1 MQQIQFTGHNI
12 EITTP
17 IRDYVSKKFKKFKR
31 HVDSITS
38 VHVILNVDK
47 LRQLAEARI
56 HIPGSEI
63 YAQAESDDMYKTI
76 DALVDK
82 LVRQLEKRKA
92 KGGNGAAARRL

>member
-12 EITTP
+12 EITPP

-47 LRQLAEARI
+47 LRQVAEAKI

-76 DALVDK
+76 DALVDR
-82 LVRQLEKRKA
+82 LVRQLEKRKG
-92 KGGNGAAARRL
+92 KGGANARRA